1 MQPDDSNPPPT
12 NDSANTITIEDIRD
26 ETIKLI
32 NNQNKP
38 KPPPFQEKVN
48 GET

>member
-12 NDSANTITIEDIRD
+12 NESANTITIEDIRD
-26 ETIKLI
+26 EIIKLI
-32 NNQNKP
+32 NTQDKS
-38 KPPPFQEKVN
+38 KPPSFQGKGN